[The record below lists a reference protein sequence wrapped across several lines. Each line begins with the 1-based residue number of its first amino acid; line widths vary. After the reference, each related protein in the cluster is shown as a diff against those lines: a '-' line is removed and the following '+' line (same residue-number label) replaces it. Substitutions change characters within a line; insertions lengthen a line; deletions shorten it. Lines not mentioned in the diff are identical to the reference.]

1 MSFKTYVQ
9 LAQCALFCPE
19 LFSPRSLPPPRQ
31 VVARMTK
38 KVSNTVAAL
47 AQAKATAV
55 TGAPPYLH
63 RKGWIPRTLEDFGDG
78 GAFPE
83 IPVAQYPLDMG
94 RKGKSSNSMALVLDS
109 DGKVEFDAVVKGGAN
124 KFSKARDLIPIG
136 EREKVD
142 FTRPDEEAEAKT
154 EAKTKD
160 AVNKLLA
167 GKPVGQDVK
176 ARQEGEFIRYTPTS
190 GDGEGKTRIV
200 KMVEKQQDPLEP
212 AKHKHKRVPR
222 GPGDP
227 PPTVMHSPP
236 RKVTKED
243 QEAWKI
249 PPAISNWKNPNGYTI
264 PLDKRLAADGRG
276 LQDNTINNR
285 FAHFAEALYLAGEN
299 AREEVM
305 RRAEIRKEALLAER
319 EAKEQSL
326 QDLARQTIVEKE
338 RIVQQYVEQEA
349 QDEGSDEA
357 LSRAERDHIREERRY
372 DRERKRRLEA
382 AGGKRVR
389 TDEDRDISE
398 RIALGERVPMTKES
412 MFDQRL
418 FNQSEGMSSG
428 FGGDDEYNIYDKP
441 LFTAGSQ
448 AALFKAPVAGTEDA
462 EGYVSQAEMNK
473 LMDTSRFKPDREF
486 SGTDRAAP
494 RGPRSEP
501 VQFHR
506 GAAIGAPRQPEERAP
521 PAVPPK
527 DKEEEGGDLL
537 AGLDDFLASA
547 KSMRKGASPP
557 PSKRQK

>member
-1 MSFKTYVQ
+1 MSFRTYG
-9 LAQCALFCPE
+9 LEARFSCAQ
-19 LFSPRSLPPPRQ
+19 LFSGRSLPPPRQ
-31 VVARMTK
+31 VVARMAK
-38 KVSNTVAAL
+38 KAVAASAAAEL
-47 AQAKATAV
+47 KAAAV
-55 TGAPPYLH
+55 TAAPAYLH
-63 RKGWIPRTLEDFGDG
+63 RAGWVPRTLEDFGDG

-83 IPVAQYPLDMG
+83 ILVAQYPLDMG
-94 RKGKSSNSMALVLDS
+94 RKGKTSNSMALVLDS
-109 DGKVEFDAVVKGGAN
+109 EGKIEFDAVVKQGGTN
-124 KFSKARDLIPIG
+124 KFSKAKDLIPIG

-154 EAKTKD
+154 EAKTKE
-160 AVNKLLA
+160 AMNKLLA
-167 GKPVGQDVK
+167 GRQLASVASSQDAK
-176 ARQEGEFIRYTPTS
+176 TRQEGEFIRYTPTS
-190 GDGEGKTRIV
+190 ADGEGKTRIV
-200 KMVEKQQDPLEP
+200 KMVERQQDPLEP

-305 RRAEIRKEALLAER
+305 RRAEIRKEELMAER

-326 QDLARQTIVEKE
+326 QDLARQTIRAKE
-338 RIVQQYVEQEA
+338 QIVREYVEQEA
-349 QDEGSDEA
+349 EQDHGDEG
-357 LSRAERDHIREERRY
+357 LSRAERDRVREERRY

-389 TDEDRDISE
+389 SDDDRDVSE

-418 FNQSEGMSSG
+418 FNQSEGLSTG
-428 FGGDDEYNIYDKP
+428 FGADDEYNIYEKP

-448 AALFKAPVAGTEDA
+448 SALFKAPAANAADA
-462 EGYVSQAEMNK
+462 EGYVSQAEMDK

-486 SGTDRAAP
+486 SGTDRSSAAA

-501 VQFHR
+501 VQFDR
-506 GAAIGAPRQPEERAP
+506 GAAIGAPTQPKESAAP
-521 PAVPPK
+521 PAPAAP
-527 DKEEEGGDLL
+527 EGDLL

-547 KSMRKGASPP
+547 KRRATSPP
-557 PSKRQK
+557 GKKKKT